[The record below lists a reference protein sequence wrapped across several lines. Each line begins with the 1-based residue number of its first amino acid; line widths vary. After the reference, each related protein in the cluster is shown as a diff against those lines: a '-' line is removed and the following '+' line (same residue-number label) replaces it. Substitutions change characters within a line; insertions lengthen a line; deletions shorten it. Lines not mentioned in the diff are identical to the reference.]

1 LEATKRERFGKAKL
15 IEVFIKDIAS
25 RPLVINEFDET
36 LWLTVIDTATVTQD
50 GTMTFRFKN
59 GSEVTA

>member
-1 LEATKRERFGKAKL
+1 MMVGQNTAPLERM
-15 IEVFIKDIAS
+15 I
-25 RPLVINEFDET
+25 PDET